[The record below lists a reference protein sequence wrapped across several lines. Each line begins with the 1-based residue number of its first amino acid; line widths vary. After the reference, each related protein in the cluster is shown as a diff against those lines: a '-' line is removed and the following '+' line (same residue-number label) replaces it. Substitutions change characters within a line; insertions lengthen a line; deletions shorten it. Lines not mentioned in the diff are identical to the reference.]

1 MPGFDPITFTFNEN
15 SNHGQETLLEVM
27 GSNPGYLLKFFYF
40 IWIHKKTKMK
50 IFSLVSRR
58 APTQMKMA
66 SVELRLD
73 WLAGDPL
80 FLQSWKRE
88 EFYDCFPLKYDNLVE

>member
-1 MPGFDPITFTFNEN
+1 
-15 SNHGQETLLEVM
+15 M
-27 GSNPGYLLKFFYF
+27 GLKFSTL
-40 IWIHKKTKMK
+40 KDKNKN
-50 IFSLVSRR
+50 FSLVSRR

-66 SVELRLD
+66 SVGLRLD